1 MHLYMYNT
9 RQYVIK
15 FCIYMLH
22 NTKIPFQ
29 RIYNSFYKNIYLG
42 KQPKFLST
50 MGHKSKLENIQ
61 SIDMNTACDENKQTM
76 AIYNIDSYKDNVEQK
91 MSGI

>member
-1 MHLYMYNT
+1 M
-9 RQYVIK
+9 
-15 FCIYMLH
+15 CS
-22 NTKIPFQ
+22 
-29 RIYNSFYKNIYLG
+29 RIFLTAVFLNPSV
-42 KQPKFLST
+42 KQPKFVST

-76 AIYNIDSYKDNVEQK
+76 AIYNIESYKDNVEQK